1 MSKKQLLISA
11 MMMALSA
18 ACITT
23 YAKEDT
29 HAPVATATAA
39 DAAGIQVAE
48 ANSGDRSAKRKR
60 LSQKLREKKAAEPA
74 KN

>member
-11 MMMALSA
+11 MMMALSTA
-18 ACITT
+18 SITT

-29 HAPVATATAA
+29 HAPAATATAA
-39 DAAGIQVAE
+39 DAAGIQVAD
-48 ANSGDRSAKRKR
+48 ASSADKSGKRKR
-60 LSQKLREKKAAEPA
+60 LSQKLREKKTAEPA

>member
-1 MSKKQLLISA
+1 MSKKQILISA

-23 YAKEDT
+23 YAKEEAKT
-29 HAPVATATAA
+29 PAAKAAYGSHVA
-39 DAAGIQVAE
+39 DASSV
-48 ANSGDRSAKRKR
+48 DKHAKKKRISRKMR
-60 LSQKLREKKAAEPA
+60 DHKTAEPA